1 MPSRLQD
8 TVFKEPTGGILALIY
23 LAGALLL
30 IGQYGYYAIIAN
42 SAPGNFALFLGAGF
56 CVSGIAESLPKH
68 RRRAAGILRLA
79 AVFILI
85 TLLVAIVFVPEFLN
99 LV

>member
-1 MPSRLQD
+1 MPSAIQD

-42 SAPGNFALFLGAGF
+42 SAPGNFVLFLGAGF
-56 CVSGIAESLPKH
+56 GLSGIAESLPKH
-68 RRRAAGILRLA
+68 KRRAAGVLRLA
-79 AVFILI
+79 AVIVLI
-85 TLLVAIVFVPEFLN
+85 SLLAAIAFAPEFLS
-99 LV
+99 L

>member
-1 MPSRLQD
+1 MPSIIQD

-23 LAGALLL
+23 LAGALLF

-56 CVSGIAESLPKH
+56 GLSGIAESLPKH
-68 RRRAAGILRLA
+68 QRRAAGVLRLA
-79 AVFILI
+79 AVIVL
-85 TLLVAIVFVPEFLN
+85 TGLLAAIAFAPEFLS
-99 LV
+99 L